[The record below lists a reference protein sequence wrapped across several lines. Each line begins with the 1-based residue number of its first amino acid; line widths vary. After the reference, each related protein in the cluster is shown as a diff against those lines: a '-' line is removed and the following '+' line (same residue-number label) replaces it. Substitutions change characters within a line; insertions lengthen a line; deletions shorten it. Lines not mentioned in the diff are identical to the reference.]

1 VHHTVSIPPL
11 RLSVAVAVVFDTIR
25 LPSSYGAYDLPLLLT
40 RVPLPRLLARVSCKI
55 VQYISLIKPDSERP
69 ETSFT
74 PLGLYGYYYGDG
86 KDVTILHRAHFAKSG
101 TIGRRFPDKTWW
113 WGYGVVESPPGRV
126 PPKVR
131 TYLTVGFVTTPHYM
145 RSPGF
150 ATEFEGGHGSHTAGT
165 AAGAILDSP
174 PELDCGEGEELSCF
188 GGCFESAV
196 LNDAA
201 TNAEFNIKTF
211 CPAFDCD
218 GLGDGHPL
226 CFDDA
231 VETLTTNGGVAQG
244 AKISVFDVISDDSLL
259 VYAFVAE
266 NGLWDAVEKT
276 GCKVHSNSWGTTG
289 ATCATDVFTVAYDGY
304 MYEVG
309 ER

>member
-1 VHHTVSIPPL
+1 MNNKWRRGHGVAESLSLQPQREKL
-11 RLSVAVAVVFDTIR
+11 RNLRD
-25 LPSSYGAYDLPLLLT
+25 G
-40 RVPLPRLLARVSCKI
+40 
-55 VQYISLIKPDSERP
+55 IKLDS
-69 ETSFT
+69 
-74 PLGLYGYYYGDG
+74 
-86 KDVTILHRAHFAKSG
+86 
-101 TIGRRFPDKTWW
+101 RFRK
-113 WGYGVVESPPGRV
+113 
-126 PPKVR
+126 KQR
-131 TYLTVGFVTTPHYM
+131 TAPCV

-165 AAGAILDSP
+165 AAGVILDSP
-174 PELDCGEGEELSCF
+174 PELECGDGEELSCF
-188 GGCFESAV
+188 GGCFDSTV
-196 LNDAA
+196 LDDAA
-201 TNAEFNIKTF
+201 TNKEFNIQTF

-218 GLGDGHPL
+218 GLGDDHPL

-259 VYAFVAE
+259 VYAFIAE
-266 NGLWDAVEKT
+266 NGLWDAVENT

-289 ATCATDVFTVAYDGY
+289 STCETDVFTVAYDGY